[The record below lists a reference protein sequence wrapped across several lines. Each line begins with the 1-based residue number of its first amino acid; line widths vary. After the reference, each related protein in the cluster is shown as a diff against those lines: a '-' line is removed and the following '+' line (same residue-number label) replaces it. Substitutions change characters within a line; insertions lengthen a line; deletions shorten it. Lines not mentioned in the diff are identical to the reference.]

1 VAGLTFSSAARSRT
15 VGSRAPGAIRPSA
28 IADSIFAAIVAA
40 SAPRPILCTRG
51 NAIVYYN
58 KSGRRFSLGLSRQV
72 WVVEAGVFLNM
83 LGYGAVLPFE
93 LIYLHEVRGFSLG
106 VAGLVVGLVTG
117 VAVVTSPI
125 AGAVIDRVGAR
136 TTAVVAGLAL
146 AGGYASLAFATTPS
160 VAFAAAALAGVGNG
174 GLGPS
179 QSALMAALAPRELR
193 QRASAVSRIAVNFGI
208 GLGAALGGLGAS
220 FGHNGFVV
228 LFLANAATYLLYLAI
243 LVAAV
248 REDVRHEPVMSG
260 YRQVLRDRA
269 LLRFALTNVA
279 MIAVGWGVLA
289 WIVPPYARELGIAP
303 GLIGVLLLANAATVI
318 LAQLPIVRA
327 AEGKSRVGALSL
339 GAGTW
344 VIACLLA
351 VVAQAGR
358 PALAFACL
366 VVAAIAF
373 GIGECLHATAFMPLV
388 ADLAPPAL
396 RGRYMAAA
404 GLSWW
409 VGLAAAPTLGGQLLA
424 VSPPL
429 ALMAGA
435 ALAALAI
442 ALLRVF
448 ETALPVG
455 ARLIPR
461 PESR

>member
-1 VAGLTFSSAARSRT
+1 MTH
-15 VGSRAPGAIRPSA
+15 
-28 IADSIFAAIVAA
+28 
-40 SAPRPILCTRG
+40 
-51 NAIVYYN
+51 
-58 KSGRRFSLGLSRQV
+58 GLSRQV
-72 WVVEAGVFLNM
+72 WVVEAGIFLNM

-93 LIYLHEVRGFSLG
+93 LIYLHETRGFSLG

-117 VAVVTSPI
+117 VAVLSSPI

-136 TTAVVAGLAL
+136 TTAVGAGLAL
-146 AGGYASLAFATTPS
+146 AGGYGSLAFATTPS

-174 GLGPS
+174 GLNPS

-193 QRASAVSRIAVNFGI
+193 QRANAVSRIAVNFGI
-208 GLGAALGGLGAS
+208 GLGGGIGGLVAGV
-220 FGHNGFVV
+220 GRNGFVV

-248 REDVRHEPVMSG
+248 RDDVRPERVQGG
-260 YRQVLRDRA
+260 YREVWRDRA
-269 LLRFALTNVA
+269 FLRFVLTNVA

-289 WIVPPYARELGIAP
+289 WMVPPYAREPGIAP
-303 GLIGVLLLANAATVI
+303 GLIGLLLLANAATVV
-318 LAQLPIVRA
+318 LAQLLIVKA
-327 AEGKSRVGALSL
+327 AEGRSRVGALSL

-351 VVAQAGR
+351 VLAQAGG
-358 PALAFACL
+358 PALALACL

-396 RGRYMAAA
+396 RGRYMATA

-409 VGLAAAPTLGGQLLA
+409 AGLAAAPTLGDQLLA
-424 VSPPL
+424 VSAPM
-429 ALMAGA
+429 ALMVGA

-442 ALLRVF
+442 ALLRAF
-448 ETALPVG
+448 ETALPVYV
-455 ARLIPR
+455 RMIPR
-461 PESR
+461 PDNR

>member
-1 VAGLTFSSAARSRT
+1 M
-15 VGSRAPGAIRPSA
+15 
-28 IADSIFAAIVAA
+28 
-40 SAPRPILCTRG
+40 
-51 NAIVYYN
+51 YYN
-58 KSGRRFSLGLSRQV
+58 ITRARLSFGLSRQL

-93 LIYLHEVRGFSLG
+93 LVYLHEARGFSLG

-117 VAVVTSPI
+117 VAVLTSPI
-125 AGAVIDRVGAR
+125 AGAVVDRVGAR
-136 TTAVVAGLAL
+136 TTALWAGLAL
-146 AGGYASLAFATTPS
+146 AGGYGILAFATRPS
-160 VAFAAAALAGVGNG
+160 VAFAAAALAGAGNG

-208 GLGAALGGLGAS
+208 GLGGAIGGIVAG
-220 FGHNGFVV
+220 FGLNGFIV

-243 LVAAV
+243 LVVAV
-248 REDVRHEPVMSG
+248 REDVRPDPVEGG

-269 LLRFALTNVA
+269 FLRFVLTNVA

-289 WIVPPYARELGIAP
+289 WIVPPYARELGLAP
-303 GLIGVLLLANAATVI
+303 GLIGLLLLANAATVI
-318 LAQLPIVRA
+318 LAQLPLVKA
-327 AEGKSRVGALSL
+327 AEGRSRVGALSL
-339 GAGTW
+339 GSGTW

-351 VVAQAGR
+351 VLAQAGG
-358 PALAFACL
+358 PEIAFLCL
-366 VVAAIAF
+366 VAAAIAF
-373 GIGECLHATAFMPLV
+373 GIGECLYATAFMPLV

-396 RGRYMAAA
+396 RGRYMATA
-404 GLSWW
+404 GLTWW

-435 ALAALAI
+435 AMAALTI
-442 ALLRVF
+442 VLLRVF
-448 ETALPVG
+448 EPALAVD

-461 PESR
+461 PTD